1 MSQTVPGTFI
11 LGASKTGLAIGYRVL
26 NLDRTTYSAFSISG
40 VSESA
45 IAGTYYKA
53 SGVVAPDNGGYIVVG
68 TSGTDMAESEI
79 SPAAPTVAAIQSG
92 LSTLTT
98 SDIDARLVA
107 YDAATG
113 AEADAILAAIA
124 ALNDLSSAG
133 AQAAAAAALAA
144 YDAATSADVSAIV
157 TTIAATDQPDVE
169 PGTLV
174 MRTAA
179 TYDGEVSGLTSLIY
193 VDWTKAIFTI
203 KYAGLNATDAGA
215 TLQIQVSNPGSESD
229 DGILI
234 INGTE
239 ATKNQ
244 ASLSINAGTGV
255 ATIHITDNAM
265 AAIVPD
271 TDNYEYDIKFYDSAG
286 NSRAT
291 SPMPVI
297 VNPIVT
303 QTV

>member
-26 NLDRTTYSAFSISG
+26 NLDRTTYSAFSTSG

-144 YDAATSADVSAIV
+144 YNAATGTDVAA
-157 TTIAATDQPDVE
+157 IAATVAAANPDSVDGATITMRQAVTFD
-169 PGTLV
+169 GTL
-174 MRTAA
+174 
-179 TYDGEVSGLTSLIY
+179 SGLGAIIPGA
-193 VDWTKAIFTI
+193 WTKAIFTV
-203 KYAGLNATDAGA
+203 KNTTWLPDSQAVM
-215 TLQIQVSNPGSESD
+215 QVQVSNPSSGS
-229 DGILI
+229 DGLILL
-234 INGTE
+234 NGASSTP
-239 ATKNQ
+239 AN
-244 ASLSINAGTGV
+244 ASLTVNQGAGTVAIHIEDDALAAVAADSYQYDLKFYYGTSDSV
-255 ATIHITDNAM
+255 ATA
-265 AAIVPD
+265 P
-271 TDNYEYDIKFYDSAG
+271 
-286 NSRAT
+286 AT
-291 SPMPVI
+291 CT
-297 VNPIVT
+297 VNDVVT
-303 QTV
+303 QAV